1 MALRSGH
8 GWALGHRANMNSF
21 SLPSPPPPE
30 VYQSVYQDAP
40 SFAYV
45 FACLIISCVLL
56 VKVVRLGRLERPT
69 SCFGGTRSIQLSY
82 SRVVPL
88 YHAGLVA
95 RIPGINF

>member
-1 MALRSGH
+1 MLVSASWTKTIARRKMGKSRFGRLFK
-8 GWALGHRANMNSF
+8 NIF
-21 SLPSPPPPE
+21 
-30 VYQSVYQDAP
+30 
-40 SFAYV
+40 
-45 FACLIISCVLL
+45 LL

-88 YHAGLVA
+88 YHARLFA